1 MINRVGSLLP
11 IIVPLL
17 AVMGP
22 GSHSGESHNVIRSR
36 FPQPPPDSDRSDVFI
51 SYCEKDQAYL
61 ERIEIHLKPIR
72 DKGVQIYR
80 YDMVEPGAVV
90 KDEAQSALFTSVVA
104 VLLISADYLASDLMQ
119 HELPDLLERAEVGGT
134 RVLRLDV
141 GTCDLSDWE
150 RLTRYQRVAGNA
162 PPLNRLRGSR
172 QDVIYVELLK
182 AIKKRLIECGR
193 YAKSSTADTPEGT

>member
-61 ERIEIHLKPIR
+61 ERIEIILS
-72 DKGVQIYR
+72 
-80 YDMVEPGAVV
+80 
-90 KDEAQSALFTSVVA
+90 QSAIRESRFTA
-104 VLLISADYLASDLMQ
+104 
-119 HELPDLLERAEVGGT
+119 T
-134 RVLRLDV
+134 
-141 GTCDLSDWE
+141 TW
-150 RLTRYQRVAGNA
+150 
-162 PPLNRLRGSR
+162 
-172 QDVIYVELLK
+172 
-182 AIKKRLIECGR
+182 
-193 YAKSSTADTPEGT
+193 SSQAL